1 MRKFVLISLLLS
13 TLLSFAEPI
22 SNVRALQ
29 EGNTIVLLYDL
40 SSNQRVTQVNILIND
55 RHRIIPNQCLSGDIQ
70 MEVQAGQ
77 DRRIVYDVL
86 ADYPDGLQAEVA
98 FMIFTEA
105 YFSSSTSPVPPQPAP
120 QPVPQPT
127 PQPQPALQPTPTPT
141 PTPAPAPAP
150 SPEPTPDPVAPQPI
164 PQPQPAP
171 QPEPQPELTVADN
184 KPVTNHRAVDMG
196 LSVKWAAYNVG
207 ANTPLEVGDYF
218 AWGDTAPKANYTQ
231 DNYSI
236 SQFED
241 AASAQW
247 GGNWRIPTIAE
258 WRELQEN
265 CIWKWGQLDGVY
277 GYKVTSKKN
286 GNSIFLPAAGW
297 KDDSAVNDQNN
308 SGYYWLALPHPN
320 DPNQARSLYFDEER
334 GVGVVNRQ
342 CYTGRCL
349 RAVCP

>member
-1 MRKFVLISLLLS
+1 
-13 TLLSFAEPI
+13 
-22 SNVRALQ
+22 
-29 EGNTIVLLYDL
+29 
-40 SSNQRVTQVNILIND
+40 
-55 RHRIIPNQCLSGDIQ
+55 
-70 MEVQAGQ
+70 
-77 DRRIVYDVL
+77 
-86 ADYPDGLQAEVA
+86 
-98 FMIFTEA
+98 
-105 YFSSSTSPVPPQPAP
+105 
-120 QPVPQPT
+120 
-127 PQPQPALQPTPTPT
+127 
-141 PTPAPAPAP
+141 
-150 SPEPTPDPVAPQPI
+150 
-164 PQPQPAP
+164 
-171 QPEPQPELTVADN
+171 
-184 KPVTNHRAVDMG
+184 MG

-277 GYKVTSKKN
+277 GYKATSKKN